1 MICLKYAAPVVINH
15 YLETFED
22 RYFIAEDLEN
32 IEKHPEEKYEYSI
45 KSTQRFICTL
55 CKDIKRIG
63 LKSPKEN
70 ISLEKS
76 VGF

>member
-1 MICLKYAAPVVINH
+1 MVTNL

-32 IEKHPEEKYEYSI
+32 IEKYPEEKYELSI
-45 KSTQRFICTL
+45 KSSQRFICTL
-55 CKDIKRIG
+55 YKDIKIIG
-63 LKSPKEN
+63 LKNSEEN